1 MTTRIIS
8 TILLV
13 CLLSACSGPKYTIDD
28 GRKVNEELLTNITAL
43 GAGEHA
49 VRGAIVRTATL
60 KDPECSTQWELP
72 FAITSSYDWS
82 KDDRV
87 AWVRGLGVDER
98 LTVIGAAPD
107 GPLQLRDKIVEIDGY
122 SRENTEKMLLEL
134 VDLRDSGKP
143 FDVKLST
150 GKKVRITPIE
160 VCRGYTRLAAPNT
173 PKAQDYH
180 WLMSI
185 HPLEVAKANL
195 TDDEA
200 LWMVLWTQGV
210 AEEAGTRMKA
220 YHYGTKIAGAVY
232 NLFTIATGLKGAAI
246 AANAAIETA
255 KASAATATSAVI
267 KKQIIDKA
275 TSMAVS
281 GVTDQ
286 VMDSAQKLARMKA
299 LDGMQQA
306 AVNRGSLSGV
316 SWIASTRFVESDEWA
331 YAKME
336 KLNANPLA
344 GLTLNQK
351 LMDQGLTANS
361 MALDPERMG
370 AIVKLAEGN
379 GLKGE
384 VAKILQGIQSED
396 ILLALADMPLA
407 TSRDGFSYE
416 DMSGNTSNQNTS
428 GGLIESLMEMPVASA
443 KAK

>member
-1 MTTRIIS
+1 MTTRIFS

-13 CLLSACSGPKYTIDD
+13 CILSACSGPKYTIDD
-28 GRKVNEELLTNITAL
+28 GRKVNEELLANIKTL

-49 VRGAIVRTATL
+49 VRGAIVKTASL

-72 FAITSSYDWS
+72 FAVTSSYDWS

-107 GPLQLRDKIVEIDGY
+107 GPLQLRDKIIEIDGY

-150 GKKVRITPIE
+150 GKKVRIAPVE

-180 WLMSI
+180 WLMTV
-185 HPLEVAKANL
+185 HPLEVAKVDF
-195 TDDEA
+195 TEDEA

-210 AEEAGTRMKA
+210 SEEAGARMKT
-220 YHYGTKIAGAVY
+220 YHYGSKIAGTLY
-232 NLFTIATGLKGAAI
+232 NLFTIATGLKGAAM

-255 KASAATATSAVI
+255 KASAATATSNVVRQ
-267 KKQIIDKA
+267 QILDKA

-281 GVTDQ
+281 GVKDQ
-286 VMDSAQKLARMKA
+286 VIDSAQKLARMKA
-299 LDGMQQA
+299 VDGMQQA

-316 SWIASTRFVESDEWA
+316 SWVASTMFVESDAWA
-331 YAKME
+331 YARME

-351 LMDQGLTANS
+351 LMDQELTSNS
-361 MALDPERMG
+361 MALDPERMS
-370 AIVKLAEGN
+370 AIVKLAEGK

-384 VAKILQGIQSED
+384 VAKILQGVQLED
-396 ILLALADMPLA
+396 IQLALADMPLA
-407 TSRDGFSYE
+407 TSKDGFSYE
-416 DMSGNTSNQNTS
+416 DMSGGAGNQNAP
-428 GGLIESLMEMPVASA
+428 GGLIDSLMEMHVASD
-443 KAK
+443 KTK

>member
-1 MTTRIIS
+1 MTTKILSI
-8 TILLV
+8 ILLV
-13 CLLSACSGPKYTIDD
+13 CVLTACSGPKYTIDD
-28 GRKVNEELLTNITAL
+28 GRKVNEELLANIKTL

-49 VRGAIVRTATL
+49 VRDAIVKTASL

-72 FAITSSYDWS
+72 FAVTSSYDWS

-98 LTVIGAAPD
+98 LTVIGAAAS
-107 GPLQLRDKIVEIDGY
+107 GPLQLRDKIIEVGGY

-134 VDLRDSGKP
+134 VDLRDSGRP

-150 GKKVRITPIE
+150 GQQVRINPVE

-173 PKAQDYH
+173 PKSQDYH
-180 WLMSI
+180 WLMTV
-185 HPLEVAKANL
+185 HPLEVAKVDF
-195 TDDEA
+195 TEDEA
-200 LWMVLWTQGV
+200 LWMVLWAQGV
-210 AEEAGTRMKA
+210 SEEAGARMKT
-220 YHYGTKIAGAVY
+220 YHYGSKIAGTLY
-232 NLFTIATGLKGAAI
+232 NLFTIATGLKGAAM

-255 KASAATATSAVI
+255 KASAATATSNVVRQ
-267 KKQIIDKA
+267 QILDKA

-281 GVTDQ
+281 GVKDQ
-286 VMDSAQKLARMKA
+286 VIDSTQKLARMKA

-316 SWIASTRFVESDEWA
+316 SWVASTMFVESDAWA
-331 YAKME
+331 YTRME

-351 LMDQGLTANS
+351 LMDQGLTSNS

-370 AIVKLAEGN
+370 AIVKLAEGK

-384 VAKILQGIQSED
+384 VAKILQGVQPED
-396 ILLALADMPLA
+396 IQLALADMPLA
-407 TSRDGFSYE
+407 TSKDGFSYA
-416 DMSGNTSNQNTS
+416 DMSGGAGNQTAP
-428 GGLIESLMEMPVASA
+428 GGLIDSLMEMPVASG
-443 KAK
+443 KVK